1 MRLVPLDLGPPGV
14 LGIVGTQVGRP
25 STGTMKTAFKVA
37 GAFVV
42 AFLAGIAALQ
52 TQRWWSQRQ
61 EPNSLTGLD
70 GIRLATPASMAEQGT
85 VPDFRAA
92 AKKVMPSVVS
102 IDTLGERTNWFN
114 ESVIVPLG
122 AGSGVIIS
130 SDGYIATNNHVIE
143 GATLVR
149 VHLTSGETY
158 EAKIVGRDART
169 DLAVLKVDA
178 KNLVPIELGSSST
191 LQVGEWV
198 LAVGNPLGYE
208 NTVSVGVVSSLG
220 RNLQTAQGPM
230 LVNLIQTDAA
240 INQGNSGGALTNA
253 KGQLVGI
260 NSAIA
265 SNTGGGSI
273 GIGFAIPVD
282 NVKRVVNDILKLGYA
297 RHGMIGVDTYSR
309 PGLLASSEVR
319 RQIAQAIGAEPPSRG
334 LIVRSV
340 SRGGPAARAGIG
352 QFDILL
358 EIDGT
363 PLDEPVSLV
372 RMLADK
378 LPGDKVRVKYWH
390 AGETKTVTLVLE
402 DLAKLEPSS

>member
-1 MRLVPLDLGPPGV
+1 
-14 LGIVGTQVGRP
+14 
-25 STGTMKTAFKVA
+25 MKTAFKIV
-37 GAFVV
+37 GAFVI
-42 AFLAGIAALQ
+42 AFLAGITALQ
-52 TQRWWSQRQ
+52 TQRWWSERQ
-61 EPNSLTGLD
+61 QPNSLTSLD
-70 GIRLATPASMAEQGT
+70 GLRLATPASLAEQGT

-143 GATLVR
+143 GATVVR

-253 KGQLVGI
+253 RGQLVGI

-309 PGLLASSEVR
+309 PGLLASPEVR

-378 LPGDKVRVKYWH
+378 LPGEKVRVKYWH

-402 DLAKLEPSS
+402 DLAKLEPSG

>member
-1 MRLVPLDLGPPGV
+1 
-14 LGIVGTQVGRP
+14 
-25 STGTMKTAFKVA
+25 MKTVSKVV
-37 GAFVV
+37 GAFVI

-52 TQRWWSQRQ
+52 AQRWWSERQ
-61 EPNSLTGLD
+61 KPQALTDLGGL
-70 GIRLATPASMAEQGT
+70 RLATPAAALEQGAP
-85 VPDFRAA
+85 PDFRSA

-143 GATLVR
+143 GASVVR

-158 EAKIVGRDART
+158 EAKIVGRDPRT

-178 KNLVPIELGSSST
+178 KNLVPIELGSSSA

-198 LAVGNPLGYE
+198 IAVGNPLGYE

-220 RNLQTAQGPM
+220 RNLQTAAGPM

-240 INQGNSGGALTNA
+240 INQGNSGGALANA
-253 KGQLVGI
+253 QGQLVGI

-297 RHGMIGVDTYSR
+297 RHGMMGVDTYSR
-309 PGLLASSEVR
+309 PGLLASPQVR
-319 RQIAQAIGAEPPSRG
+319 REIARAIGAEPPSRG

-340 SRGGPAARAGIG
+340 SRGGPAARAGIE
-352 QFDILL
+352 QFDVIL

-363 PLDEPVSLV
+363 PLDEPVALV

-402 DLAKLEPSS
+402 DLARPGPSN